1 VFIRF
6 VMAAVLTLLPIVIL
20 LRFFYTRDVHREPRG
35 VLIGTLVR
43 GVFCVIPILVLGVI
57 LSIFW
62 RASWGPWGNALFL
75 SFILAALP
83 RRAE

>member
-1 VFIRF
+1 MFIRF

-62 RASWGPWGNALFL
+62 RASWGLGAMRCFCR
-75 SFILAALP
+75 SFS
-83 RRAE
+83 RRFQKS